1 MAGPIVTLTTDF
13 GTADYYVG
21 AMKGAVLEVCPEAEI
36 IDLTHDLPTYDILEA
51 AFTLALASAP
61 YPYRTI
67 HVVVVDPAVG
77 TDRRALV
84 VSGDRHY
91 YIAPDNGVLSFIY
104 PNQEKLAVY
113 HITSDHYF
121 RRPVSTTFHGRD
133 VFAPIAGWLAKG
145 VEATRFGDPIEDYV
159 KLNVP
164 KAQPAGEKS
173 WKALV
178 LKIDRFGNVITSIA
192 AEDVPALFAE
202 PTPPFKLT
210 IGGKDVTKLV
220 PTYSVG
226 EKGEL
231 FAVLGS
237 SGYLE
242 VAANRNPAAKL
253 LGVQRGA
260 EVTLQ
265 IS

>member
-13 GTADYYVG
+13 GTGDYYVG
-21 AMKGAVLEVCPEAEI
+21 AMKGAVLEVCPDAEI
-36 IDLTHDLPTYDILEA
+36 IDITHDLPTYDILEA

-61 YPYRTI
+61 FPYGTI

-84 VSGDRHY
+84 VRGDQHY
-91 YIAPDNGVLSFIY
+91 YVAPDNGVLSFIY
-104 PNQEKLAVY
+104 PKQEKLAVY

-121 RRPVSTTFHGRD
+121 RRPVSNTFHGRD
-133 VFAPIAGWLAKG
+133 IFGPCAGALAKG
-145 VEATRFGDPIEDYV
+145 VDAARFGDPIEDFV
-159 KLNVP
+159 RLNVP
-164 KAQPAGEKS
+164 RAQASGEKS
-173 WKALV
+173 WKAMV
-178 LKIDRFGNVITSIA
+178 LKIDRFGNVITSIT

-210 IGGKDVTKLV
+210 VGGKEIARLM

-226 EKGEL
+226 EKGEI

-260 EVTLQ
+260 EVLL
-265 IS
+265 SLG

>member
-21 AMKGAVLEVCPEAEI
+21 AMKGAVLEVCPDAEI

-51 AFTLALASAP
+51 AFTLSLASAP

-77 TDRRALV
+77 TDRRALL
-84 VSGDRHY
+84 VSGDQHY

-104 PNQEKLAVY
+104 PKQEKLAVY

-121 RRPVSTTFHGRD
+121 RRPVSKTFHGRD

-145 VEATRFGDPIEDYV
+145 VEAVKFGDPIEDYV

-164 KAQPAGEKS
+164 KAQATSDKS

-178 LKIDRFGNVITSIA
+178 LKIDRFGNVITSLA
-192 AEDVPALFAE
+192 AEDCPALFAE

-210 IGGKDVTKLV
+210 VGGKEITKLV

-253 LGVQRGA
+253 LGVARGA
-260 EVTLQ
+260 EVLL
-265 IS
+265 SLA